1 MLQGKR
7 RSKGCLEAATE
18 FAGLFQG
25 AMMLLSARRS
35 GNSFLII
42 TYIMALDNC
51 IDLDLLDNNILFI
64 LTG

>member
-1 MLQGKR
+1 MLQGKG

-35 GNSFLII
+35 GKHFLII
-42 TYIMALDNC
+42 TYIVALDNC
-51 IDLDLLDNNILFI
+51 IDLGLLNNSTLHILR
-64 LTG
+64 G